1 MKIMIVGGT
10 GFLGYYATQ
19 VALDRGYEVSAF
31 ALDDVNLEGWWPEA
45 VKVGHGDVFEMTE
58 DELVPIFE
66 GYDAFIYSVGPDDRI
81 TPPAPSYDFFHGH
94 LVEDA
99 SKVFRAA
106 RRAGVKRSVVNNSYF
121 AYFDRLFPEKGLAKY
136 HPYIRSRVEQA
147 AKLIDESG
155 GGAANGGM
163 DVMVLEL
170 PYIFG
175 QMPERMPIWKD
186 VYIERY
192 FHAPVIFF
200 PRGGTS
206 MISVKHVGEA
216 MIGAVE
222 HGEHA
227 GRYPVATD
235 NKTFKWMI
243 QEFEKGLGIHKPIMQ
258 PGPGICAKGAE
269 SVVKEEAKHGNEPGL
284 DLPRLMKDIMS
295 EEIYIPEEEIRKS
308 SELLGYGMDGLEEA
322 IAETM
327 HRCYPN
333 GFGKGK

>member
-19 VALDRGYEVSAF
+19 VALKRGYEVGAF
-31 ALDDVNLEGWWPEA
+31 ALDDVNLEGWWPKE
-45 VKVGHGDVFEMTE
+45 VPVGHGDIFTMSE

-66 GYDAFIYSVGPDDRI
+66 GYDAFVYSVGPDDRY

-94 LVEDA
+94 LVTDA

-121 AYFDRLFPEKGLAKY
+121 AYFDRVYPEKELAKN

-147 AKLIDESG
+147 ATLFAESG

-186 VYIERY
+186 VYIERF
-192 FHAPVIFF
+192 FHYPAIFF
-200 PRGGTS
+200 PKGGTS
-206 MISVKHVGEA
+206 MIAIEHVGEA
-216 MIGAVE
+216 IIGALENGV
-222 HGEHA
+222 HGE
-227 GRYPVATD
+227 RYPVATD
-235 NKTFKWMI
+235 NHTFKWMI
-243 QEFEKGLGIHKPIMQ
+243 QEFEKGLKINKPIIQ
-258 PGPGICAKGAE
+258 PNAKICAMGANAIA
-269 SVVKEEAKHGNEPGL
+269 KAEAKKGNEAGL
-284 DLPRLMKDIMS
+284 NLGKLMTDVMDF
-295 EEIYIPEEEIRKS
+295 EIYIPDEVIEANSK
-308 SELLGYGMDGLEEA
+308 LLGYGKDGLEEA
-322 IAETM
+322 ISVTM
-327 HRCYPN
+327 SRCYPN

>member
-1 MKIMIVGGT
+1 
-10 GFLGYYATQ
+10 
-19 VALDRGYEVSAF
+19 
-31 ALDDVNLEGWWPEA
+31 
-45 VKVGHGDVFEMTE
+45 
-58 DELVPIFE
+58 
-66 GYDAFIYSVGPDDRI
+66 
-81 TPPAPSYDFFHGH
+81 
-94 LVEDA
+94 
-99 SKVFRAA
+99 
-106 RRAGVKRSVVNNSYF
+106 
-121 AYFDRLFPEKGLAKY
+121 
-136 HPYIRSRVEQA
+136 
-147 AKLIDESG
+147 
-155 GGAANGGM
+155 
-163 DVMVLEL
+163 
-170 PYIFG
+170 
-175 QMPERMPIWKD
+175 
-186 VYIERY
+186 
-192 FHAPVIFF
+192 
-200 PRGGTS
+200 